1 MHNWIARRDARA
13 VNASIARRDHYNI
26 QQKAHQLKLQTTT
39 PNLSRTPALPPFQ
52 PPLAT
57 VSSCPT
63 TVTSPT
69 NYPRCNAR
77 WRWRRPSSPSPKRP
91 SPAPC
96 SAPTPGRAPATTS
109 SRCLPSSTQPLPSA
123 RPTMSRFEITCLI
136 ARLCLHDRWL
146 KSVLLFS
153 SRRAEIQA
161 LVAQQPGALVGSPW
175 PILQISGRPGLV
187 VWGRQGCRPER
198 QDRPDRVRQ
207 EETAS
212 HPLHLERHAIPP
224 HVPHAPRIPPRE

>member
-1 MHNWIARRDARA
+1 MQGSQCLDRKARLHM
-13 VNASIARRDHYNI
+13 VH
-26 QQKAHQLKLQTTT
+26 QKTNQLKLQTTT
-39 PNLSRTPALPPFQ
+39 PNLPRIVAISTSFGRRLYLPKKLQ
-52 PPLAT
+52 PLHQIH
-57 VSSCPT
+57 SCT
-63 TVTSPT
+63 
-69 NYPRCNAR
+69 AR

-96 SAPTPGRAPATTS
+96 SAPTLGLAPATTS
-109 SRCLPSSTQPLPSA
+109 SRCSPFSTQPSPSA
-123 RPTMSRFEITCLI
+123 RPPMSRFEITCLI

-153 SRRAEIQA
+153 SPRAEIQA
-161 LVAQQPGALVGSPW
+161 LVTQQPGPLVGPPW

-198 QDRPDRVRQ
+198 QDRPDRLRQ

-224 HVPHAPRIPPRE
+224 QVSDAPRTPPCE